1 MDGSLEIK
9 SHLGFFSSGNNYH
22 HVSTQSGF
30 KIYSEK
36 HHDCD
41 VKICSF
47 MQICGNVC
55 ICLRKMMI
63 MYFVFDCLK
72 LLESCILGRY
82 V

>member
-1 MDGSLEIK
+1 MDGNLEIK
-9 SHLGFFSSGNNYH
+9 SHLGFFTWQQLSPRNLH
-22 HVSTQSGF
+22 KVVLKLTL
-30 KIYSEK
+30 KK